1 MNNFLPAIKKVIA
14 AYNQTSLILRIL
26 IGLIIG
32 ALIGLFIPSMKWMA
46 EFGTLFVGALR
57 SIAPILVFVIVSSA
71 LCQNSAR
78 LDKRFGRV
86 IFLYM
91 LTTFG
96 AAVLAVI
103 TSKMFP
109 QTLVLGESASAEVIT
124 LFPFLLGQRSTW
136 MERRLQSPL

>member
-91 LTTFG
+91 LTT
-96 AAVLAVI
+96 LA
-103 TSKMFP
+103 
-109 QTLVLGESASAEVIT
+109 QQ
-124 LFPFLLGQRSTW
+124 FLRSSPA
-136 MERRLQSPL
+136 RCFHRLSF

>member
-86 IFLYM
+86 IFSLYADD
-91 LTTFG
+91 LW
-96 AAVLAVI
+96 
-103 TSKMFP
+103 
-109 QTLVLGESASAEVIT
+109 
-124 LFPFLLGQRSTW
+124 RSSSCGHHQQDVSTDSRF
-136 MERRLQSPL
+136 RRKRQC